1 MSTLETPPPD
11 TTTLAVAPFHV
22 PDAEPLNSLTFWNV
36 PFVYVAPPVIVPVL
50 IPLNPCSRLNPIVA
64 IPADESTVEIDRPTP
79 KTLRILSTDSLVIL
93 FLRSLVTT
101 SPRGALFANETAA
114 GGLSLKLS
122 LSNCGYKS
130 TTF

>member
-1 MSTLETPPPD
+1 MTVASKNNPSAVYPEPPVIISTLETPPPD

-50 IPLNPCSRLNPIVA
+50 IPLNPCSRLNPMVA

-79 KTLRILSTDSLVIL
+79 KTLRTQ
-93 FLRSLVTT
+93 
-101 SPRGALFANETAA
+101 NHQ
-114 GGLSLKLS
+114 
-122 LSNCGYKS
+122 
-130 TTF
+130 